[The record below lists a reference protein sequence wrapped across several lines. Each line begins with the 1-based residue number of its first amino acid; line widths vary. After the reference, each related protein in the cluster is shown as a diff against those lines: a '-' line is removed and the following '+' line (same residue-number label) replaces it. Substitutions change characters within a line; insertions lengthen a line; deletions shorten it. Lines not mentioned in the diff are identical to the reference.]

1 MLKKRLALE
10 AKPAWVTAVD
20 GGPRRVNHA
29 SAAIGE
35 RVYLFGGYCSLD
47 STPYSD
53 QATRSVSTIDVF
65 CLDSKTMRWK
75 KLRDKDG
82 SDKVKNIVDR
92 NSFKDTPYMR
102 YGHAVTPYKD
112 KVYLW
117 GGRNDQYGPDAD
129 MFCYCTMKN
138 SWEKV
143 EWSGNRPFGRD
154 GHTMNTWN
162 DKIIIFGGFDAEY
175 DTYSN
180 DTHIFDIKEKSW
192 SRVVTSGSAPRWR
205 DFHTAVIIRDRL
217 FIFGG
222 RCDVF
227 GTQQSARD
235 YYDPSVKYLD
245 LKSLKWSNQLDKV
258 APDAEQPIGR
268 RSHAAFAYNE
278 KMFIFGGYNQ
288 REKNHFNDLWCFD
301 PETCIWY
308 PIFPSG
314 KNPSPRRRHTASCIG
329 SKVLISGGTAP
340 VEDRSRWLSD
350 PVESEDEE
358 IALKDLAETV
368 LLDFDPTLKTFCLM
382 EVMKNLAML
391 NSLDAPQLPKT
402 LINELSDLTEDN
414 EISCKRTNGERPRK
428 KKNARPVLSY
438 RIKDVP
444 RSKG

>member
-1 MLKKRLALE
+1 MSTRNKLDLD

-29 SAAIGE
+29 SAAIE
-35 RVYLFGGYCSLD
+35 DRVYLFGGYCSLD
-47 STPYSD
+47 STPYSE
-53 QATRSVSTIDVF
+53 QATRTVTTIDVF
-65 CLDSKTMRWK
+65 CLHSTTMRWK
-75 KLRDKDG
+75 KLRDNDG
-82 SDKVKNIVDR
+82 TDKVKNIIDR

-129 MFCYCTMKN
+129 MFSYCTKSN

-180 DTHIFDIKEKSW
+180 DTHIFDIKEKFW

-205 DFHTAVIIRDRL
+205 DFHTAVIISDKL

-222 RCDVF
+222 RCDLF

-245 LKSLKWSNQLDKV
+245 LKNVMWSNQLVKSGV
-258 APDAEQPIGR
+258 QPVGR
-268 RSHAAFAYNE
+268 RSHAAFAYKD
-278 KMFIFGGYNQ
+278 KMFVFGGFNQ
-288 REKNHFNDLWCFD
+288 REKSHFNDLWCFD
-301 PETCIWY
+301 PATCLWY
-308 PIFPSG
+308 PVSASG
-314 KNPSPRRRHTASCIG
+314 KLPSPRRRHTASCIG
-329 SKVLISGGTAP
+329 AKVLISGGTAP
-340 VEDRSRWLSD
+340 VEDRNKWMAD
-350 PVESEDEE
+350 ESEDESD

-368 LLDFDPTLKTFCLM
+368 LLDFDPSLKTLCMM
-382 EVMKNLAML
+382 EAIQNI
-391 NSLDAPQLPKT
+391 SLVSSPSAPRLPRT
-402 LINELSDLTEDN
+402 LINELNDLTEDN
-414 EISCKRTNGERPRK
+414 EISCKRTNG
-428 KKNARPVLSY
+428 
-438 RIKDVP
+438 
-444 RSKG
+444 